1 MSNINLG
8 LLSQFAVKTKA
19 VKNMTVNEARHEV
32 QIVSTDKADGVKSV
46 TLRLARV
53 ILDLGALVPNCDRL
67 DVPLE
72 SLELVEKE
80 LKKAVDT
87 GLLDS
92 SIAKVLERLNKEVKT
107 EKIEVTETIEEILA
121 ETVVQPVQPSQQ
133 APKGN
138 AEPTPNRIFTPLS
151 TPVPVEQAS
160 SQSQSTGGRYGT
172 VMYNNLQAKG

>member
-1 MSNINLG
+1 MSLEINLG

-32 QIVSTDKADGVKSV
+32 QVVSTDKTDGVKSV

-67 DVPLE
+67 DVPLS

-87 GLLDS
+87 GLLDN
-92 SIAKVLERLNKEVKT
+92 SIAKVLERLNKEPKA
-107 EKIEVTETIEEILA
+107 EKIEATETIEEILEEVKA
-121 ETVVQPVQPSQQ
+121 ETPVTQENKTG
-133 APKGN
+133 APT
-138 AEPTPNRIFTPLS
+138 ATRIFTPLA
-151 TPVPVEQAS
+151 TPVPLEQAA
-160 SQSQSTGGRYGT
+160 SQSVQTNGRYGT
-172 VMYNNLQAKG
+172 VMYNNLQGRN